1 MFSLFLDAPAAGAAR
16 LRLSGHLDSAA
27 ARQVLHAAAD
37 VVRCGCE
44 RLEVDLSELR
54 SYDDDA
60 AYAVVGC
67 CRLAPFVPEGVAVLA
82 DSAVG
87 AALADTAGVAPHRAQ
102 AHAPGATTG
111 TMALC
116 PAC

>member
-1 MFSLFLDAPAAGAAR
+1 MFSLSLHAPAAGAAR
-16 LRLSGHLDSAA
+16 LRLSGHLDTAA
-27 ARQVLHAAAD
+27 ARRVLQAAAD
-37 VVRCGCE
+37 VVRCGCS

-60 AYAVVGC
+60 AFAVVGC
-67 CRLAPFVPEGVAVLA
+67 CRLGRFVPDGVAVLA
-82 DSAVG
+82 ASEVG
-87 AALADTAGVAPHRAQ
+87 AALADTAGVPPHRAQ
-102 AHAPGATTG
+102 AHVPGATTG